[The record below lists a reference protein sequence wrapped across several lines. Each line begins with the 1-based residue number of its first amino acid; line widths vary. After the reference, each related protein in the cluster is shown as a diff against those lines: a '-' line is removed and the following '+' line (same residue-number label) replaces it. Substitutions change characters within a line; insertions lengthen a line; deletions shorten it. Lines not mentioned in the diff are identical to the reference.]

1 MKNISILI
9 LPFFMI
15 TMKSSFAN
23 NATPLFLTI
32 DTSKENEIK
41 EDSLIEVLKKST
53 SLTIDE
59 KNKTAGTL
67 TKYGFRD
74 LFKQYS
80 YDPALPY
87 SAQINPNAEVYMKD
101 YLTSHSNHLLKMK
114 PFAVPYFNLIDNIF
128 KEYNLPTELKYLAV
142 IESGLKT
149 SATSIVGAA
158 GPWQFMPATASSY
171 GLSVTKSN
179 DERRDYFKSTHAAAH
194 FLLKLFTEFNDWLL
208 VIAAYNGGPGRVYDA
223 IRKSGSK
230 DFWKL
235 QYYLPL
241 ESRNHVKKFIAT
253 HYVMESN
260 NNGFNNKSNQIKNIE
275 FSSSEIKNT
284 SALLISG
291 KFISTVIAKY
301 LSMGLNEFDKY
312 NPMFDK
318 NISTIGNC
326 ELKLP
331 TDKME
336 LFKNNKYAILNECV
350 NLMLK

>member
-1 MKNISILI
+1 MKNISTLLI
-9 LPFFMI
+9 SFLM
-15 TMKSSFAN
+15 TTLTSAFAN
-23 NATPLFLTI
+23 TATPLFLTI
-32 DTSKENEIK
+32 DTSKENKIK
-41 EDSLIEVLKKST
+41 EDSLIDEMAKST
-53 SLTIDE
+53 SLSISENTNTI
-59 KNKTAGTL
+59 GTF

-80 YDPALPY
+80 YDPAQPY

-101 YLTSHSNHLLKMK
+101 YLTSHSKQLLKMK
-114 PFAVPYFNLIDNIF
+114 SFAVPYFNLIDNIF

-142 IESGLKT
+142 IESSLKT

-158 GPWQFMPATASSY
+158 GPWQFMSGTATTY
-171 GLSVTKSN
+171 GLSVTKLN

-208 VIAAYNGGPGRVYDA
+208 VIAAYNGGQGRVYDA
-223 IRKSGSK
+223 IRKSGTR

-260 NNGFNNKSNQIKNIE
+260 NNGFNNKSDQIKNIE
-275 FSSSEIKNT
+275 FSSTEIKNT
-284 SALLISG
+284 SSLLISG

-301 LSMGLNEFDKY
+301 LSMEPNEFDKY

-318 NISTIGNC
+318 NISTNGNY

-331 TDKME
+331 ADKME
-336 LFKNNKYAILNECV
+336 LFTKNKYAILNECV
-350 NLMLK
+350 NLILK